1 MDNNGDIDVTELFN
15 ALRYNEKFYN
25 SADREGSTVS
35 KDDVARIIARFDVN
49 TNATLDL
56 NEFMELFREEA

>member
-1 MDNNGDIDVTELFN
+1 MTELFN

-25 SADREGSTVS
+25 AADRESSTVS